1 MDQSPTARLAPAHA
15 SDGVHGR
22 ATHIGRVGEIS
33 FGFLVCPGAGGGGEK
48 FLPTCVLCH
57 GSSAGSV
64 LRGQTRASR
73 VYLRIYRT
81 YLFGERYSYYML
93 TPLLPFALPDCV
105 VEHVSTADSA
115 LLIEAR

>member
-22 ATHIGRVGEIS
+22 ATHIGRVGDIS

-57 GSSAGSV
+57 VNRSTQV
-64 LRGQTRASR
+64 
-73 VYLRIYRT
+73 ID
-81 YLFGERYSYYML
+81 FPKHDFEI
-93 TPLLPFALPDCV
+93 LPQKGKCATESALPYVRCTWRKRTAAGRRG
-105 VEHVSTADSA
+105 VSSPA
-115 LLIEAR
+115 L